1 MYESQARAAEAS
13 KFERNAF
20 LKVFTKS
27 FTKRKKKIKSFQPQN
42 KPSNMTSLQEIREMR
57 SNNTNLITYYVRGD
71 QANQTSAFLRD
82 ELSQSNNIK
91 AKETRTGVQDA
102 LRAIVRNLKDVAR
115 IPARGLCIFSGA
127 GHCL

>member
-1 MYESQARAAEAS
+1 
-13 KFERNAF
+13 
-20 LKVFTKS
+20 
-27 FTKRKKKIKSFQPQN
+27 
-42 KPSNMTSLQEIREMR
+42 MTSLQEIREMR